1 MSGDFNLNILDHDK
15 FRNVHSFLSL
25 LYKNDMIPT
34 KSKLTRV
41 TRKMDTRIDH
51 ILINHFVDVN
61 FKTEIFKT
69 GVLDNFPLCVVII
82 ISSKEKIVES
92 KYTYVYKRVITDDA
106 TKRFTETV
114 V

>member
-1 MSGDFNLNILDHDK
+1 MSRDFNLNILHHDK
-15 FRNVHSFLSL
+15 FRNVQSFLNL

-34 KSKLTRV
+34 RNKLTRV
-41 TRKMDTRIDH
+41 TRKMDTRINH

-69 GVLDNFPLCVVII
+69 GISDNFPLCVIII
-82 ISSKEKIVES
+82 ISSKGKIVKS

-114 V
+114 A